1 LNFLNKKLVLI
12 KINVCIF
19 AAAYER
25 KFFKKVKEKL
35 KKYVKYFCSL
45 VKVYYFCNPFLN
57 KEKDKFFE
65 NIEISLKS
73 SKYPSI

>member
-1 LNFLNKKLVLI
+1 MFVFLQPLSSESSL
-12 KINVCIF
+12 
-19 AAAYER
+19 
-25 KFFKKVKEKL
+25 KKVKGKL

-57 KEKDKFFE
+57 KERDKFFE

-73 SKYPSI
+73 SKYPSILLRVNRS